1 MLTPGKCHTNNH
13 QELKTT
19 PHADYVRPIRL
30 TFI

>member
-1 MLTPGKCHTNNH
+1 MVALHTNNQ

-19 PHADYVRPIRL
+19 PHTEYFRPIYL